1 MVRYLSGVQF
11 KHILYEKDLSTRE
24 NTYMIF
30 FFFFFGRNI
39 SYMTIQKKK
48 DYIMYASLHT
58 YTHKHTWLIYI

>member
-30 FFFFFGRNI
+30 FIFF
-39 SYMTIQKKK
+39 
-48 DYIMYASLHT
+48 LVE
-58 YTHKHTWLIYI
+58 IYHI